1 MADRPWHVGV
11 RHVRTVCLMP
21 RKALHL
27 NVPTESKLV
36 LELLWATTFLSDA
49 GKQEMGEHL
58 IGQIGKMCVC
68 VCVDWCGRDKL
79 ESYW

>member
-1 MADRPWHVGV
+1 MADHPWHMGV
-11 RHVRTVCLMP
+11 KHVRIVCLMP

-27 NVPTESKLV
+27 KVPAESQLV

-49 GKQEMGEHL
+49 GKSRKVGGHL
-58 IGQIGKMCVC
+58 IGQIGKMGVG
-68 VCVDWCGRDKL
+68 VCGRDKL